1 MLKSNAENFENFNKN
16 LIFIGKGFCRQHNCN
31 LKILITRRWLHCKD
45 KEREKEIIIVN
56 GSYNEKSFSP
66 ERIDRKYA
74 LDLNFHKSAK
84 VKTDFKESTF
94 M

>member
-1 MLKSNAENFENFNKN
+1 MKTK
-16 LIFIGKGFCRQHNCN
+16 
-31 LKILITRRWLHCKD
+31 
-45 KEREKEIIIVN
+45 REKEMIIVN

-74 LDLNFHKSAK
+74 LDLNFHRSAK
-84 VKTDFKESTF
+84 VKPDFKESTF

>member
-1 MLKSNAENFENFNKN
+1 MQSEDINHKKMTSLW
-16 LIFIGKGFCRQHNCN
+16 RQ
-31 LKILITRRWLHCKD
+31 
-45 KEREKEIIIVN
+45 REKKEIIIVN

>member
-1 MLKSNAENFENFNKN
+1 MKTK
-16 LIFIGKGFCRQHNCN
+16 
-31 LKILITRRWLHCKD
+31 RR
-45 KEREKEIIIVN
+45 KEIIIVN

-84 VKTDFKESTF
+84 VKTVFKESTF